1 MDIGRL
7 LWHSGMVERR
17 RPRWSELRQLIKV
30 RAPRL
35 SREARVAGA
44 ATIWDLR
51 RIGRR
56 RTPRAA
62 FDYVDGAAEAEIT
75 LRRSREVYQ
84 RVEFLPNVLR
94 DVTEVDTATT
104 ILGEP
109 STLPLALSPTG
120 FTRMMHA
127 EGERAVAGAADAAGI
142 PYALSSLGTTSVED
156 LADAAPGLNRWFQ
169 LYVWRDRAFS
179 QDLIERARAAEYSAL
194 VLTVDVPVAGR
205 RLRDIYNGLTI
216 PPNLTVKTLVD
227 GALHPAWWWDLLTT
241 EPLTF
246 ASLTSSGGTVAELV
260 DHIFDPGVGF
270 DDLAWLR
277 EAWGGPV
284 IVKGIQDITD
294 AVAAVERGADGLVV
308 SNHGGRQLDR
318 APTTLEVLPDI
329 VDAVGERA
337 EVYVDGGILSGAD
350 IAAAVAMGA
359 RAAMVGRAYLYGLMA
374 GGRQGVDRALEILRS
389 EYVRTLQLLGVTAT
403 RDLDRSRVRLRP

>member
-1 MDIGRL
+1 M
-7 LWHSGMVERR
+7 
-17 RPRWSELRQLIKV
+17 
-30 RAPRL
+30 
-35 SREARVAGA
+35 AGA

-75 LRRSREVYQ
+75 LRRSREVYR

-94 DVTEVDTATT
+94 DVAEVDTATT

-127 EGERAVAGAADAAGI
+127 EGEKAVAGAADAAGI

-260 DHIFDPGVGF
+260 DRIFDPGVGF
-270 DDLAWLR
+270 DDLAWLK

-284 IVKGIQDITD
+284 IVKGIQNIAD

-403 RDLDRSRVRLRP
+403 SDLDRSSVRLRP

>member
-1 MDIGRL
+1 M
-7 LWHSGMVERR
+7 
-17 RPRWSELRQLIKV
+17 
-30 RAPRL
+30 
-35 SREARVAGA
+35 AGA

-75 LRRSREVYQ
+75 LRRSREVYR

-94 DVTEVDTATT
+94 DVAEVDTTTT

-109 STLPLALSPTG
+109 STLPLALAPTG

-127 EGERAVAGAADAAGI
+127 EGEKAVAGAADAAGI

-216 PPNLTVKTLVD
+216 PPNLTVKTLAD

-260 DHIFDPGVGF
+260 DRIFDPGVGF

-284 IVKGIQDITD
+284 IVKGIQNIAD

-403 RDLDRSRVRLRP
+403 SDLDRSRVRLRS

>member
-1 MDIGRL
+1 M
-7 LWHSGMVERR
+7 
-17 RPRWSELRQLIKV
+17 
-30 RAPRL
+30 
-35 SREARVAGA
+35 AGA

-75 LRRSREVYQ
+75 LRRSREVYR

-94 DVTEVDTATT
+94 DVAEVDTTTT

-109 STLPLALSPTG
+109 STLPLALAPTG

-127 EGERAVAGAADAAGI
+127 EGEKAVAGAADAAGI

-216 PPNLTVKTLVD
+216 PPNLTVKTLAD

-260 DHIFDPGVGF
+260 DRIFDPGVGF

-284 IVKGIQDITD
+284 IVKGIQNIAD

-374 GGRQGVDRALEILRS
+374 GGRRGVDRALEILRS

-403 RDLDRSRVRLRP
+403 SDLDRSRVRLRS